1 MAELLY
7 QGHGSYR
14 IVSNE
19 GVVIYVDPYAG
30 EGYEMPADIVI
41 VTHEHSDHNQV
52 DLVTLKDDGVI
63 LRHGDLFVDGEYLIK
78 KIKKVMIEGTPA
90 ENKNHTREECVG
102 FIMTVDGITLYGAGD
117 TNYYLEMESFND
129 LDYALLPVDGIYNM
143 SAQEASRCAHVI
155 DSRYFI
161 PIHTS
166 PTQLYD
172 EDIAK
177 SFKSPHALYIKP
189 GERLKL

>member
-30 EGYEMPADIVI
+30 EGYDMPADIVI

-52 DLVTLKDDGVI
+52 DLVTLKGDGVI
-63 LRHGDLFVDGEYLIK
+63 LRHGDLFVDGEYPIK

-90 ENKNHTREECVG
+90 ENKNHTEKNVL
-102 FIMTVDGITLYGAGD
+102 V
-117 TNYYLEMESFND
+117 
-129 LDYALLPVDGIYNM
+129 LL
-143 SAQEASRCAHVI
+143 
-155 DSRYFI
+155 
-161 PIHTS
+161 
-166 PTQLYD
+166 
-172 EDIAK
+172 
-177 SFKSPHALYIKP
+177 
-189 GERLKL
+189 

>member
-30 EGYEMPADIVI
+30 EGYDMPADIVI

-63 LRHGDLFVDGEYLIK
+63 LRNGDLFVDGEYPIK

-102 FIMTVDGITLYGAGD
+102 FVMTVDGITLYGAGD
-117 TNYYLEMESFND
+117 TNYYPEMESFND

-177 SFKSPHALYIKP
+177 SFKSPHALYMKP

>member
-30 EGYEMPADIVI
+30 EGYDMPADIVI

-117 TNYYLEMESFND
+117 TNYYPEMESFND

-189 GERLKL
+189 GVRLKL

>member
-30 EGYEMPADIVI
+30 EGYDMPADIVI

-52 DLVTLKDDGVI
+52 DLVTLKGDGVI

-117 TNYYLEMESFND
+117 TNYYPEMESFND

>member
-30 EGYEMPADIVI
+30 EGYDMPADIVI

-63 LRHGDLFVDGEYLIK
+63 LRHRDLFVDGEYPIK

-117 TNYYLEMESFND
+117 TNYYPEMESFND

>member
-30 EGYEMPADIVI
+30 EGYDMPADIVI

-117 TNYYLEMESFND
+117 TNYYPEMESFND
-129 LDYALLPVDGIYNM
+129 LDYALLSVDGIYNM

>member
-30 EGYEMPADIVI
+30 EGYDMPADIVI

-63 LRHGDLFVDGEYLIK
+63 LRHGYLFVDGGYPIK

-117 TNYYLEMESFND
+117 TSYYPEMESFND

-177 SFKSPHALYIKP
+177 SFKSPHALYMKP

>member
-30 EGYEMPADIVI
+30 EGYDMPADIVI

-63 LRHGDLFVDGEYLIK
+63 FRHGDLFVDGEYPIK

-117 TNYYLEMESFND
+117 TNYYPEMESFND

>member
-1 MAELLY
+1 MY

-30 EGYEMPADIVI
+30 EGYDMPADIVI

-63 LRHGDLFVDGEYLIK
+63 LRHGDLFVDGEYPIK

-117 TNYYLEMESFND
+117 TNYYPEMESFND

-166 PTQLYD
+166 PTKLYD

-177 SFKSPHALYIKP
+177 SFKSPHALYVKP
-189 GERLKL
+189 GEMLKL

>member
-30 EGYEMPADIVI
+30 EGYDMPADIVI

-52 DLVTLKDDGVI
+52 DFATLKDDGVI
-63 LRHGDLFVDGEYLIK
+63 LRHGDLFVDGEYPIK

-117 TNYYLEMESFND
+117 TNYYPEMESFND

>member
-30 EGYEMPADIVI
+30 EGYHMPADIVI

-102 FIMTVDGITLYGAGD
+102 FILTVDGITLYGAGD
-117 TNYYLEMESFND
+117 TNYYPEMESFND

-177 SFKSPHALYIKP
+177 SFKSPHALYMKP

>member
-63 LRHGDLFVDGEYLIK
+63 LRHGDLFVDGEYPIK

-117 TNYYLEMESFND
+117 TNYYPEMESFND

-166 PTQLYD
+166 STQLYD

-177 SFKSPHALYIKP
+177 SFKTPHALYIKP

>member
-117 TNYYLEMESFND
+117 TNYYPEMESFND

>member
-30 EGYEMPADIVI
+30 EGYDMPADIVI

-52 DLVTLKDDGVI
+52 DLVTLKGDGVI
-63 LRHGDLFVDGEYLIK
+63 SRPGDSFADGESPIK

-117 TNYYLEMESFND
+117 TNYYPEMESFND

>member
-30 EGYEMPADIVI
+30 EGYDMPADIVI

-63 LRHGDLFVDGEYLIK
+63 LRHGDLFVDGEYPIGTTSRKSTSQTEISLLIQ
-78 KIKKVMIEGTPA
+78 
-90 ENKNHTREECVG
+90 
-102 FIMTVDGITLYGAGD
+102 
-117 TNYYLEMESFND
+117 
-129 LDYALLPVDGIYNM
+129 LL
-143 SAQEASRCAHVI
+143 
-155 DSRYFI
+155 F
-161 PIHTS
+161 T
-166 PTQLYD
+166 
-172 EDIAK
+172 
-177 SFKSPHALYIKP
+177 
-189 GERLKL
+189 

>member
-30 EGYEMPADIVI
+30 EGYDMPADIVI

-63 LRHGDLFVDGEYLIK
+63 LRHGDLFVDGEYTIK

-102 FIMTVDGITLYGAGD
+102 FVMTVDGITLYGAGD
-117 TNYYLEMESFND
+117 TNYYPEMESFND

-177 SFKSPHALYIKP
+177 SFKSPHALYMKP